1 MSLQDSYDTF
11 ELGKEEALEWFRNE
25 IVGLRTGRVRPDAVI
40 KVQVEHYGARSP
52 LQSLAGVSNI
62 DARTLVVTPYDPSAI
77 RAIEKAITEAN
88 LGVNPTVDG
97 KVVRL
102 AFPSLT
108 AEIREQ
114 TVKQLHKKAEEAKI
128 RLRQARDEALKMI
141 KDEKENDSLPEDDF
155 YNGKEKLDEMIH
167 KANEEIEAI
176 VKKKEEEI
184 TTI

>member
-1 MSLQDSYDTF
+1 MSLQDAYDVF
-11 ELGKEEALEWFRNE
+11 ELGVQEALEWFQGE
-25 IVGLRTGRVRPDAVI
+25 IVGLRTGRVKPDVI
-40 KVQVEHYGARSP
+40 TKVQVEHYGTRNP

-62 DARTLVVTPYDPSAI
+62 DARTLLVTPYDPSSI

-97 KVVRL
+97 QVVRL

-114 TVKQLHKKAEEAKI
+114 TVRQLHKKAEEARI
-128 RLRQARDEALKMI
+128 RLRQSRDEALKMI
-141 KDEKENDSLPEDDF
+141 KEEKENDSLPEDDF

-167 KANEEIEAI
+167 AANEEIEKI
-176 VKKKEEEI
+176 MKKKEEEI